1 MSAFV
6 QPAAKMAPH
15 ETVETAA
22 AVKPLSFGS
31 PPCLSRTYC
40 RRGLMY
46 HMSRAWNAPQGTLSY
61 ITMQLGGLLHFT
73 HLIFRACND
82 DHGHLEISVGLS
94 EAVRFMRV
102 VSAAEARI

>member
-46 HMSRAWNAPQGTLSY
+46 HMSRAWNAVHGTVSY
-61 ITMQLGGLLHFT
+61 ITMQLGGLLRSNQS
-73 HLIFRACND
+73 IFRARND
-82 DHGHLEISVGLS
+82 DHGHLKMSVTLS
-94 EAVRFMRV
+94 ETVGRGDHE
-102 VSAAEARI
+102 S